1 MSRSKKA
8 SATPASAKP
17 DGVQDRD
24 FLGGRLLIAMPNMT
38 DPRFERSI
46 VAICA
51 HDEEHAMGV
60 IVNKPLA
67 DIEFGELLEQL
78 DIDPREGKGGDP
90 VYFGGP
96 VQTDR
101 GVVLHTLDYRL
112 DTTLIV
118 APGLGLTANRE
129 ILVDIGGRKRS
140 RPAPAHYLLAIGY
153 AGWGAGQL
161 EDELA
166 MNAWAHC
173 DADEAIIFARD
184 ASASWRNALKKLGVT
199 AAMLSREW
207 MTVRPDDAPL
217 N

>member
-1 MSRSKKA
+1 
-8 SATPASAKP
+8 
-17 DGVQDRD
+17 
-24 FLGGRLLIAMPNMT
+24 MPSMT

-51 HDEEHAMGV
+51 HDEDHAMGV

-67 DIEFGELLEQL
+67 DIEFSELLEQL
-78 DIDPREGKGGDP
+78 DIDPREGVGGDP

-112 DTTLIV
+112 DTTLVV
-118 APGLGLTANRE
+118 APGIGLTANRE
-129 ILVDIGGRKRS
+129 ILVDIGGRRRGRTPPS
-140 RPAPAHYLLAIGY
+140 HFILAIGY
-153 AGWGAGQL
+153 AGWSAGQL

-173 DADEAIIFARD
+173 DSDEAIIFARD
-184 ASASWRNALKKLGVT
+184 TSQSWRKALKKLGVT
-199 AAMLSREW
+199 EAMLSPEW
-207 MTVRPDDAPL
+207 LSVRPGDAPL